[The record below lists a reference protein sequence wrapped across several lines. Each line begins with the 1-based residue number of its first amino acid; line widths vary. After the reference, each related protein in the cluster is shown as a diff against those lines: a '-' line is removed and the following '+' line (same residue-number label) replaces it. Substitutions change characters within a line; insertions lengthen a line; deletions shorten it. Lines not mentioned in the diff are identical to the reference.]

1 MSEVA
6 ISLNLKMCYLLLL
19 IVMIVSCCVG
29 VIMVAEGTVEYTDN
43 KQAPMEGTDGKPSEP
58 NDGSSE
64 LVITVVGALLIVM
77 GILLIG
83 NSVLNYLVLQ
93 LTYYGPSLPL
103 KRSYPHY
110 VLGGTQK

>member
-1 MSEVA
+1 MTEVA
-6 ISLNLKMCYLLLL
+6 ISLNLKMCYLLWL
-19 IVMIVSCCVG
+19 IVTIVSYCVG

-83 NSVLNYLVLQ
+83 NSVLNYLVLLQ
-93 LTYYGPSLPL
+93 LTYYGLNLLSKL
-103 KRSYPHY
+103 
-110 VLGGTQK
+110 

>member
-1 MSEVA
+1 MSYNVA
-6 ISLNLKMCYLLLL
+6 KMNSLLVLCL
-19 IVMIVSCCVG
+19 G

-83 NSVLNYLVLQ
+83 NHFYHNLD
-93 LTYYGPSLPL
+93 SLRCQMSAL
-103 KRSYPHY
+103 SM
-110 VLGGTQK
+110 

>member
-1 MSEVA
+1 MTEVA

-83 NSVLNYLVLQ
+83 NSVLNYLVSL
-93 LTYYGPSLPL
+93 LTYYGVQVFPRNYHTLTM
-103 KRSYPHY
+103 Y
-110 VLGGTQK
+110 

>member
-1 MSEVA
+1 MPDV
-6 ISLNLKMCYLLLL
+6 L

-43 KQAPMEGTDGKPSEP
+43 KQPPMEGTDGKPSEP

-93 LTYYGPSLPL
+93 LRLHTMVQVFPRNYHTLTMY
-103 KRSYPHY
+103 
-110 VLGGTQK
+110 

>member
-6 ISLNLKMCYLLLL
+6 IGLNLKMCYLLLL
-19 IVMIVSCCVG
+19 IVGLMIVSCRVG

-93 LTYYGPSLPL
+93 LTYYGPETIIPSLCTRGDP
-103 KRSYPHY
+103 KI
-110 VLGGTQK
+110 T